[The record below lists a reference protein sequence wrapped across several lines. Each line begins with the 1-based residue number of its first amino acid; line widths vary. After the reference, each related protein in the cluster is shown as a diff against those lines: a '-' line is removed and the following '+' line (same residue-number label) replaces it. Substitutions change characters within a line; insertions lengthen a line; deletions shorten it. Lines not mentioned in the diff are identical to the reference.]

1 VSIGTAL
8 LIGGGIAAVGGVT
21 DALIGSSAS
30 KTAAQQQA
38 TSDQNAIN
46 FDQGVFNTQQANL
59 APYMT
64 AGNTSLS
71 SLMTGFSNGT
81 FGPGSI
87 PAFTAPTA
95 AQAEATPGYQFNLQQ
110 GLKSVDEGA
119 AARGGLQ
126 TGGTI
131 KAEQNYGA
139 GLASSTYQQ
148 TFGNA
153 LSQYQAALTGQS
165 QNYNELAGVADI
177 GLGAATGVNQA
188 GTAAAT
194 NISGLMTGQGNAA
207 AAGTIGSANAVA
219 GGISS
224 ATGGV
229 GTDLLLS
236 QLLKSPSYTGA
247 GGANPNPNISL
258 GTNVPSLAD
267 SGGYYGG

>member
-1 VSIGTAL
+1 MSIGTAL
-8 LIGGGIAAVGGVT
+8 IIGGSISAAGGIA
-21 DALIGSSAS
+21 DALIGSSAA
-30 KTAAQQQA
+30 KTAAQEQQQSAQQA
-38 TSDQNAIN
+38 LDFQK
-46 FDQGVFNTQQANL
+46 QVYGTQQSNL

-64 AGNTSLS
+64 AGNTALS

-139 GLASSTYQQ
+139 GLASSTYQN
-148 TFGNA
+148 TFSNA
-153 LSQYQAALTGQS
+153 LSQYNAALSGQA
-165 QNYNELAGVADI
+165 QNFNQLAGVADI

-188 GTAAAT
+188 GTAAAS
-194 NISGLMTGQGNAA
+194 NISQLMTAQGNAA
-207 AAGTIGSANAVA
+207 AAGTVGSANAITGA
-219 GGISS
+219 ISNTTS
-224 ATGGV
+224 NT

-236 QLLKSPSYTGA
+236 QLLKNPGA
-247 GGANPNPNISL
+247 
-258 GTNVPSLAD
+258 
-267 SGGYYGG
+267 SGGGGFSVPAGTATAASYDPVTSGNGLGG

>member
-1 VSIGTAL
+1 VASS
-8 LIGGGIAAVGGVT
+8 LIGA
-21 DALIGSSAS
+21 SAS
-30 KTAAQQQA
+30 KTAAGQQA

-59 APYMT
+59 KPYMT
-64 AGNTSLS
+64 AGNTALS
-71 SLMTGFSNGT
+71 SLMTGFSDGT

-139 GLASSTYQQ
+139 GLASSTYEQ
-148 TFGNA
+148 TFNNA

-207 AAGTIGSANAVA
+207 AAGTIGSASAIA

-224 ATGGV
+224 ATGNT

-236 QLLKSPSYTGA
+236 QLLKNPGAA
-247 GGANPNPNISL
+247 GGGGFSVPAGTATSASYDPLTSGNGL
-258 GTNVPSLAD
+258 G
-267 SGGYYGG
+267 G

>member
-1 VSIGTAL
+1 MSIGTAL
-8 LIGGGIAAVGGVT
+8 IIGGSISAAGGLA

-30 KTAAQQQA
+30 KTAAQEQQQSDQQA
-38 TSDQNAIN
+38 LDFQK
-46 FDQGVFNTQQANL
+46 QVYGTQQANL

-139 GLASSTYQQ
+139 GLASSTYQN
-148 TFGNA
+148 TFSNA
-153 LSQYQAALTGQS
+153 LSQYNAALSGQS
-165 QNYNELAGVADI
+165 QSYNQLAGLVDTGEA
-177 GLGAATGVNQA
+177 AATGVNAA

-207 AAGTIGSANAVA
+207 AAGTIGSASAIA

-224 ATGGV
+224 ATGNT

-236 QLLKSPSYTGA
+236 QLLKNPGA
-247 GGANPNPNISL
+247 
-258 GTNVPSLAD
+258 
-267 SGGYYGG
+267 SGGGGFSVPAGTATSASYDPLTSGNGLGG